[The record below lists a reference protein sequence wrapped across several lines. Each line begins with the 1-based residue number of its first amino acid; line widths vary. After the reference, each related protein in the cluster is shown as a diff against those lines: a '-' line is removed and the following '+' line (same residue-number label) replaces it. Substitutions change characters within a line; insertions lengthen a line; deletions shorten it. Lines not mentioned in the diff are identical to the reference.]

1 MTIKFYFQKHISYWK
16 LLNADILLNNKGNT
30 NYSLKN
36 RTFTIGLVLG
46 KTGKLKEE
54 LRSWVYLGSYVS

>member
-36 RTFTIGLVLG
+36 RTFTIALVLG